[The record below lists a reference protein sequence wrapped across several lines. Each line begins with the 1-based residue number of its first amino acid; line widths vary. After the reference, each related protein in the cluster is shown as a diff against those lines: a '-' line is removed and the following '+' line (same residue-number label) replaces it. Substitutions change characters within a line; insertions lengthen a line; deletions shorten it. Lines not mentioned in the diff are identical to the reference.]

1 MAHEL
6 EQGIIPAFV
15 VERQAVIQYM
25 KRHDKAVNHSIH
37 RNGEHR
43 FSYTTF
49 PGKQAKNIIAASDL
63 KDAPPDF
70 VPDHAEQYCGFYLY
84 CPEDAERSASEK
96 KRSRPERKE
105 AER

>member
-1 MAHEL
+1 MGFVKL
-6 EQGIIPAFV
+6 EKKGHIGIITID
-15 VERQAVIQYM
+15 RQEALN
-25 KRHDKAVNHSIH
+25 AL
-37 RNGEHR
+37 
-43 FSYTTF
+43 
-49 PGKQAKNIIAASDL
+49 NIIAASDL